1 MDRGFDH
8 VFRAGAQDPFLCM
21 GEEDEE
27 NDLGP
32 FIHSYTTLH
41 DDTVN
46 PVSLQSSDITSTPV
60 LATDVY
66 PRL

>member
-1 MDRGFDH
+1 MDRGFNH
-8 VFRAGAQDPFLCM
+8 FFRAGAQDPFLWTD
-21 GEEDEE
+21 EEDEE

-32 FIHSYTTLH
+32 FIHPYTTL
-41 DDTVN
+41 DDETVN
-46 PVSLQSSDITSTPV
+46 PVSLNSPDITSTPV